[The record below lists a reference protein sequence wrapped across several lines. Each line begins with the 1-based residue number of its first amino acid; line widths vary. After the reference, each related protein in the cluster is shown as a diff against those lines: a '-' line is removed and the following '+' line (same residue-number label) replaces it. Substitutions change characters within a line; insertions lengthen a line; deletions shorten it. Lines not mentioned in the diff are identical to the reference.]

1 MRKANCK
8 SGIIGWQSRLQKNYD
23 SFEEF
28 EHYSEIY
35 AIHSR
40 LGFNTAEE
48 AWDANPII
56 KGSVIPSDL
65 EIVK

>member
-1 MRKANCK
+1 MRKVKCK
-8 SGIIGWQSRLQKNYD
+8 SGIIGWKNRLQKNYN

-28 EHYSEIY
+28 EHYSESY

-40 LGFNTAEE
+40 LGFHSAEE